1 MWLARSPGAGSTLAG
16 IHDAELCFDCR
27 ERLPNERREPPR
39 RRRRRTGEAH
49 PREPR
54 AANRD
59 RAASVTTAT
68 AEQFEWKAACSYAD
82 SVRVDPAMP
91 DDDGLDRLS
100 SQELH
105 DLAVHRAKRH
115 LDARFFYQLMKLLPV
130 AEAGAGE
137 FEKSENDIMRLSAH
151 VDDVTDSGRGE
162 VAELMRPFY
171 LEYLRKHRVT
181 ADAS

>member
-1 MWLARSPGAGSTLAG
+1 
-16 IHDAELCFDCR
+16 
-27 ERLPNERREPPR
+27 
-39 RRRRRTGEAH
+39 
-49 PREPR
+49 
-54 AANRD
+54 
-59 RAASVTTAT
+59 
-68 AEQFEWKAACSYAD
+68 
-82 SVRVDPAMP
+82 MP

-115 LDARFFYQLMKLLPV
+115 PDARFFYQLMKLLPV
-130 AEAGAGE
+130 AEAGAGD

-171 LEYLRKHRVT
+171 LEYLRKHHVT